1 LTEGASDVITLAD
14 MLRPRLILLLVFAWS
29 AAVAA
34 DDPFAEGK
42 VEIRHEGERRILVFE
57 ARNVSGKD
65 VQTMV
70 IAYVLRDQK
79 GNVVESDVLRCARKD
94 GGPAVAKDFAGA
106 VWEMPIIEDNVV
118 TVSFGCQEAVFA
130 DGTRWVAPT
139 RRGKP

>member
-1 LTEGASDVITLAD
+1 
-14 MLRPRLILLLVFAWS
+14 MLISRLMLLLALVLAT
-29 AAVAA
+29 AVAA

-42 VEIRHEGERRILVFE
+42 VEIRHDGDRRILVFE

-70 IAYVLRDQK
+70 IAYVLRDQT
-79 GNVVESDVLRCARKD
+79 GNVVESDVLHCARKD
-94 GGPAVAKDFAGA
+94 GGPAVAKDFAGT

-130 DGTRWVAPT
+130 DGTRWLAPPH
-139 RRGKP
+139 RGQP